1 MTEACADS
9 KEVRGQE
16 RGQGSERKERLM
28 QTVLKPLGEV
38 LASISLSNRV
48 QGRSF
53 VMLSAGWAGT
63 VKN

>member
-1 MTEACADS
+1 
-9 KEVRGQE
+9 
-16 RGQGSERKERLM
+16 M

-53 VMLSAGWAGT
+53 VMLSAGWGGKYSEKLT
-63 VKN
+63 NSLFKP